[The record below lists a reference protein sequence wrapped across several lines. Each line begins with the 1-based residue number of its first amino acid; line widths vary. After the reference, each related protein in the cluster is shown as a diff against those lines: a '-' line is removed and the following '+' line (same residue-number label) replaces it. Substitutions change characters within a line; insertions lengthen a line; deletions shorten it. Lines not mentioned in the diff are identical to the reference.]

1 MTRGGGGA
9 AELGRA
15 GGGRWWCSYK
25 RTTLVVCCVNLLA
38 ALYVLRSICAS
49 LYIFSASS
57 PSLQSSLVDSGYH
70 LFSISGAKFSDKH
83 INRMEESIRLRRAAQ
98 PIKLIRLVQGLKK
111 EFSRKE
117 RNLELSQPVKLEL
130 AEELLQRLKELG
142 ADTNAT
148 LQHEVLER
156 WRTEKLGTVK
166 MMMENATLNSTKSF
180 QEALALKRAFE
191 SDWLM
196 LLEDIGLWIPVEV
209 VNKEIDD
216 KPEDEEEPDAFLF
229 ILLLCHS
236 LQTKKSYLA
245 AYSTEC
251 HAEPHTDYDG
261 TAVRWGLTHHKESAA
276 DCCQACLDHAKRANL
291 GKLSVTYG
299 CTALWSLDAI
309 PPTFMSTNIRN
320 ADKPRLNFKDKYSES
335 YRSSHPSAPEV
346 VPWMSGVIA

>member
-216 KPEDEEEPDAFLF
+216 KPEDEEEPE
-229 ILLLCHS
+229 IIPGRPIPP
-236 LQTKKSYLA
+236 
-245 AYSTEC
+245 EC

-276 DCCQACLDHAKRANL
+276 DCCQACLDHAKRAKPGEIKCNIWVYCPL
-291 GKLSVTYG
+291 ESG
-299 CTALWSLDAI
+299 CYSPDIYEHKHQECWLKQ
-309 PPTFMSTNIRN
+309 